1 MMIILPSLVLLLATQ
16 PPAPI
21 VAARDAKAKV
31 EAAQQKNSDAL
42 GQNPPAQP
50 AGSAP
55 PATAPAQQQP
65 SPLTAGQA
73 PTSGTTATAA
83 AAGYGYDPA
92 GRRDP
97 FVSLL
102 THGAEGTPA
111 GATRSAGLPG
121 ALVGELSVKGILKTG
136 STYTALLQGP
146 DRKTYVAHA
155 GDRVMDG
162 TIKSITQDAVVFS
175 QEVTDPLS
183 LVKQREVRKT
193 IRPEIR

>member
-1 MMIILPSLVLLLATQ
+1 MTMLLPTMLLVVALQ

-42 GQNPPAQP
+42 QQTPPPSTPPPGSAQTPAPAPAPPGTAQP
-50 AGSAP
+50 PSTAAGAAPAP
-55 PATAPAQQQP
+55 P
-65 SPLTAGQA
+65 G
-73 PTSGTTATAA
+73 
-83 AAGYGYDPA
+83 GYTYDPD

-102 THGAEGTPA
+102 LHGTDARPTGP
-111 GATRSAGLPG
+111 GRPPGLPG
-121 ALVGELSVKGILKTG
+121 VLVGELAVKGILKTVTG
-136 STYTALLQGP
+136 YTALLQAP

-162 TIKSITQDAVVFS
+162 TIKSISQDAVVFS
-175 QEVTDPLS
+175 QDVTDPLS